1 MLQIT
6 RIFIRIIRG
15 IRTHSWIRITLMDKI
30 IKFEIVTP
38 EKTVL
43 KEDIVEVTIPTAE
56 GELTI
61 LPHHAPLVAM
71 LKPGVLVLKKA
82 DGGTDVA
89 FIAGG
94 FLEVLKNKVVVLA
107 DTAERAEQ
115 IDEVKVEEARVR
127 AEKAMKEVR
136 HEDAQEFARIAAQ
149 LEQELAKTRAVNRW
163 RRLRK

>member
-1 MLQIT
+1 ME
-6 RIFIRIIRG
+6 
-15 IRTHSWIRITLMDKI
+15 KI

-43 KEDIVEVTIPTAE
+43 KEDIIEVVVPTQE

-61 LPHHAPLVAM
+61 LSHHSPLVAM

-82 DGGTDVA
+82 DGSQDVV

-94 FLEVLKNKVVVLA
+94 FLEVLHNKIVVLA
-107 DTAERAEQ
+107 DTAERAEH

-127 AEKAMKEVR
+127 AEKAMKEAR
-136 HEDAQEFARIAAQ
+136 HEDAEEFARIAAS
-149 LEQELAKTRAVNRW
+149 LEHELAKTRAINRW
-163 RRLRK
+163 RHVKR

>member
-1 MLQIT
+1 MENNKL
-6 RIFIRIIRG
+6 
-15 IRTHSWIRITLMDKI
+15 

-43 KEDIVEVTIPTAE
+43 KEDVVEIIVPTTE

-61 LPHHAPLVAM
+61 LPHHAPLIAT
-71 LKPGVLVLKKA
+71 LKPGVLVLKKP

-94 FLEVLKNKVVVLA
+94 FLEVLRNKIVVLA
-107 DTAERAEQ
+107 DTAERAEN
-115 IDEVKVEEARVR
+115 IDEAKVEEARAR

-136 HEDAQEFARIAAQ
+136 HEDAEEFARLAAQ
-149 LEQELAKTRAVNRW
+149 LEHELAKTRAVNRW
-163 RRLRK
+163 RHLRK